1 MTKLTITTEEDR
13 QLTEQNIETL
23 RNEFANV
30 LDTLDFTLKE
40 LTVEQDIRFG
50 TAERISY

>member
-30 LDTLDFTLKE
+30 LDITLKE